1 MKSIECISIRKIRN
15 LCVKW
20 LDFEKVNFSFFCIN
34 ISIFLCQDYWKIK
47 SSSKHENKI
56 DIAKDIKYISLKNKS
71 FTKKILSIKN
81 NEFLKIDFPNEK
93 GELELFS
100 LKETK
105 TLSKKIQKNIL
116 I

>member
-1 MKSIECISIRKIRN
+1 MNVYSIRKIRN

-20 LDFEKVNFSFFCIN
+20 LDFEKVNFSFFLL
-34 ISIFLCQDYWKIK
+34 ISISFCQDYWKIK

-71 FTKKILSIKN
+71 FTTKILSIKN

-105 TLSKKIQKNIL
+105 TLSKDSDKIS
-116 I
+116 